1 MVKSLI
7 SLPVFLLPW
16 HNELRVA
23 SLSLAQ
29 PKDYEHTVY
38 RLPTTCLP
46 MTSRILVVDDDKQ
59 IVRLLQSYLQQEG
72 FSVLTAFDGD
82 EALHKLRSERPDCV
96 LLDLM
101 LPGKDGWEITRIV
114 RGDSTLASTPILMLT
129 ARVEDE
135 DKIEGIEI
143 GADDY
148 VTKPFNPREVVVRV
162 KALLRR
168 SQGAMQ
174 PPRILQIANLRL
186 DLDTLMITVDGA
198 PLDLTPT
205 ELALLQS
212 LMQNPNHPFTRGE
225 LVEKA
230 LGYEYEGMERTID
243 SHIKNLRKKLDAAS
257 VRDLQI
263 ETVFGIG
270 YRLKTE

>member
-1 MVKSLI
+1 MS
-7 SLPVFLLPW
+7 
-16 HNELRVA
+16 A
-23 SLSLAQ
+23 
-29 PKDYEHTVY
+29 
-38 RLPTTCLP
+38 
-46 MTSRILVVDDDKQ
+46 RILVVDDDRQ
-59 IVRLLQSYLQQEG
+59 IVRLLQSYLQQDG
-72 FSVLTAFDGD
+72 FSVLTAYDGD
-82 EALHKLRSERPDCV
+82 EALHRLRSERPDC
-96 LLDLM
+96 LILDLM
-101 LPGKDGWEITRIV
+101 LPGMDGWEITRIV
-114 RGDSTLASTPILMLT
+114 RGDSSLAATPILMLT

-148 VTKPFNPREVVVRV
+148 VTKPFNPREVIVRV

-174 PPRILQIANLRL
+174 SPKVLQIANLRI
-186 DLDTLMITVDGA
+186 DLDSLVAAVDGNT
-198 PLDLTPT
+198 LDLTPT

-212 LMQNPNHPFTRGE
+212 FMQNPTHPFTRGE

-243 SHIKNLRKKLDAAS
+243 SHIKNLRRKLDAAH

-270 YRLKTE
+270 YRLKAE

>member
-1 MVKSLI
+1 MGI
-7 SLPVFLLPW
+7 PW
-16 HNELRVA
+16 DTAMQPHDRPSIGETGPMPDQPTHN
-23 SLSLAQ
+23 S
-29 PKDYEHTVY
+29 TV
-38 RLPTTCLP
+38 
-46 MTSRILVVDDDKQ
+46 SVLVVEDD
-59 IVRLLQSYLQQEG
+59 R
-72 FSVLTAFDGD
+72 AAR
-82 EALHKLRSERPDCV
+82 EALDRALRLEGYDVSTVADGRAALEAQTHRRADV
-96 LLDLM
+96 VVLDLM
-101 LPGKDGWEITRIV
+101 LPHLDGVGVAAALRQ
-114 RGDSTLASTPILMLT
+114 RGSATPILMLT

-198 PLDLTPT
+198 AIDLTPT

-212 LMQNPNHPFTRGE
+212 LMQNPNRPFTRGE

-243 SHIKNLRKKLDAAS
+243 SHIKNLRKKLDAARPEGSGIVS
-257 VRDLQI
+257 VYG
-263 ETVFGIG
+263 VG
-270 YRLKTE
+270 YRYELVSNLAP

>member
-1 MVKSLI
+1 
-7 SLPVFLLPW
+7 
-16 HNELRVA
+16 
-23 SLSLAQ
+23 
-29 PKDYEHTVY
+29 
-38 RLPTTCLP
+38 
-46 MTSRILVVDDDKQ
+46 MTARILVVDDDRQ
-59 IVRLLQSYLQQEG
+59 IVRLLQSYLQQDG
-72 FSVLTAFDGD
+72 FTVLTALDGD
-82 EALHKLRSERPDCV
+82 EALHSIRSERPDV
-96 LLDLM
+96 VVLDLM

-114 RGDSTLASTPILMLT
+114 RNDAQLANTPILMLT

-148 VTKPFNPREVVVRV
+148 VTKPFNPREVVVRI

-168 SQGAMQ
+168 AQGAMQ
-174 PPRILQIANLRL
+174 PPKQLQIANLRL
-186 DLDTLMITVDGA
+186 ALDTLVASVNGH

-230 LGYEYEGMERTID
+230 LGYEYEGMDRTID
-243 SHIKNLRKKLDAAS
+243 SHIKNLRKKLDAAGAKD
-257 VRDLQI
+257 VQI
-263 ETVFGIG
+263 ETVFGVG
-270 YRLKTE
+270 YRLIQTRSGD